1 MPLILSL
8 RFGSPSVPFYSGLFK
23 SPLMD
28 LPGFEPV
35 TLGSQVHLLT
45 RVATVAD
52 RILPCKAQ
60 SVSTLLLRICLRLSL
75 SSSHYI
81 LCAYN
86 RLYLM
91 YGIDVTLRSLYKKQ
105 FGVFP
110 LLIFG
115 LRLLP
120 LPFNRLFLRSAFCLQ
135 NIVLLFMTL
144 TALLQSLSMA
154 FPMTVKL
161 FICLASWP
169 LPVPGGGHFGADRQ
183 SLSVD
188 LISVSSGSC
197 FLARR
202 LMLLT
207 LVY

>member
-52 RILPCKAQ
+52 RILLCKAQ
-60 SVSTLLLRICLRLSL
+60 SVPTLLLRICLRFSL

-120 LPFNRLFLRSAFCLQ
+120 LPFNRLFLTSAFCLQ
-135 NIVLLFMTL
+135 NIVLLFMTI
-144 TALLQSLSMA
+144 TALSQSLSIA
-154 FPMTVKL
+154 FAMTVRL

-169 LPVPGGGHFGADRQ
+169 LPVPGGSHFG
-183 SLSVD
+183 
-188 LISVSSGSC
+188 C
-197 FLARR
+197 
-202 LMLLT
+202 
-207 LVY
+207 